1 MMLDTKIF
9 IQHITGKFIKIKYFH
24 FVVVIITKKQEIIT
38 EIRFW
43 NDKYNTI

>member
-24 FVVVIITKKQEIIT
+24 FVVVIITNKETRDHYRNKILE
-38 EIRFW
+38 
-43 NDKYNTI
+43 